1 MSTGAKVL
9 RFACGLFAWV
19 IFLLP
24 IVAMIAHAAE
34 VQQVLK

>member
-19 IFLLP
+19 LFLLP
-24 IVAMIAHAAE
+24 IVAIFAHEATR
-34 VQQVLK
+34 